1 MGDPGEAASVS
12 PPCSKRRRKN
22 APRCIDC
29 GQNAFPPTCICLERF
44 THRMHGVAA
53 GTKVFFHFVSG
64 ERLWPGMWRQGLPGR
79 LSFQDIQHEK
89 WHRERD
95 SVPVEYVLPA
105 GHEFCFVYD
114 VEVDGNQDALQIP
127 FGMRCAPDYPFGMFG
142 TEVLVEVRL
151 RVMNTVDIV
160 HLPDLDGVRTPASPP
175 ARLSGELCSESA
187 ASSH

>member
-29 GQNAFPPTCICLERF
+29 GQNAFPPTCICLECF
-44 THRMHGVAA
+44 AHRLHGVAA

-79 LSFQDIQHEK
+79 LTFQDIQHEK

-95 SVPVEYVLPA
+95 SVPVEYVLLPVMSSVSCMMSRWMA
-105 GHEFCFVYD
+105 TR
-114 VEVDGNQDALQIP
+114 
-127 FGMRCAPDYPFGMFG
+127 MRSRFRLVCAAPR
-142 TEVLVEVRL
+142 TIRLV
-151 RVMNTVDIV
+151 
-160 HLPDLDGVRTPASPP
+160 
-175 ARLSGELCSESA
+175 CSEPRCWLKFDSE
-187 ASSH
+187 

>member
-1 MGDPGEAASVS
+1 MGDLGEVASVL
-12 PPCSKRRRKN
+12 PCCKRRRRT
-22 APRCIDC
+22 RCIDC
-29 GQNAFPPTCICLERF
+29 GQNAFPPACICLECF

-64 ERLWPGMWRQGLPGR
+64 ERLWPGMWRQGLSGR
-79 LSFQDIQHEK
+79 LTFQDIQHEK

-127 FGMRCAPDYPFGMFG
+127 FGMRCAPDYPFVMFG
-142 TEVLVEVRL
+142 TEVLVEVRF
-151 RVMNTVDIV
+151 RVMNIL
-160 HLPDLDGVRTPASPP
+160 HLPASPDLDGVRTLASPP